1 MIVKHKFSFIKLI
14 AVILIFALIAPSS
27 VSAATSENVQPYASK
42 YLSVYSAYVYV
53 TSNGEVQVWFD
64 VMGTGDMDEIGSLS
78 IMLYESSNGTDW
90 SRVESFLYESTPGML
105 FYNDYYVSSHVS
117 WPYGS
122 TSKQYKAYVCVWAG
136 KDGDG
141 DTRYFWAVQ
150 PKPQP

>member
-27 VSAATSENVQPYASK
+27 VSAANSKNVQPYASK

-53 TSNGEVQVWFD
+53 TSSGEVQVWFD
-64 VMGTGDMDEIGSLS
+64 VMGTGFMDEIGTLS
-78 IMLYESSNGTDW
+78 IMLYESADGKNWTLKKT
-90 SRVESFLYESTPGML
+90 FLHDKNPGML

-122 TSKQYKAYVCVWAG
+122 TNKQYKAYVGIWAG

-141 DTRYFWAVQ
+141 DNRYFWAVQ